1 MRGYERG
8 GIMAIYIITAAL
20 IIALDQITK
29 VLTTTFFRLGE
40 VKNIIPHVLSFTYIR
55 NEGAAF
61 GILQGAR
68 VFFMIITVLVFVF
81 AIFYIVK
88 MRPRALL
95 EKWALCF
102 ITGGAVGNF
111 IDRAVFGY
119 VRDFILL
126 EFIDFPVFNI
136 ADCFVCIGAGLYILY
151 AFLDTSAKKEESHS
165 NDE

>member
-1 MRGYERG
+1 MYS
-8 GIMAIYIITAAL
+8 AVFFL

-29 VLTTTFFRLGE
+29 LLSTTYFKLGE

-68 VFFMIITVLVFVF
+68 VFFIIITVIVILG
-81 AIFYIVK
+81 AAFYIIK
-88 MRPRALL
+88 ARPQALL

-102 ITGGAVGNF
+102 ILGGALGNF
-111 IDRAVFGY
+111 IDRAFLGY
-119 VRDFILL
+119 VRDFILV

-151 AFLDTSAKKEESHS
+151 AFSDIFKKKDA
-165 NDE
+165 NDDK

>member
-1 MRGYERG
+1 MILYS
-8 GIMAIYIITAAL
+8 AVFLL

-29 VLTTTFFRLGE
+29 LLSTTYFKLGE

-68 VFFMIITVLVFVF
+68 VFFIIITVVVLLG
-81 AIFYIVK
+81 AAFYIIK
-88 MRPRALL
+88 ARPQALL

-102 ITGGAVGNF
+102 ILGGALGNF
-111 IDRAVFGY
+111 IDRAFLGY
-119 VRDFILL
+119 VRDFILV

-136 ADCFVCIGAGLYILY
+136 ADCFVCVGAGLYILY
-151 AFLDTSAKKEESHS
+151 ALSDIFKKKDIS
-165 NDE
+165 NDK

>member
-1 MRGYERG
+1 MIYFLV
-8 GIMAIYIITAAL
+8 AIL
-20 IIALDQITK
+20 IVAFDQITK
-29 VLTTTFFRLGE
+29 ILTVNNFHIGQIRE
-40 VKNIIPHVLSFTYIR
+40 IIPHVLSFTYIK

-68 VFFMIITVLVFVF
+68 VFFIIITIIVLLG
-81 AIFYIVK
+81 AIYYIIK
-88 MRPRALL
+88 MRPTSRL

-102 ITGGAVGNF
+102 IAGGAVGNF
-111 IDRAVFGY
+111 IDRAFLGF

-151 AFLDTSAKKEESHS
+151 AFLDMKPKESKT
-165 NDE
+165 ND

>member
-1 MRGYERG
+1 M
-8 GIMAIYIITAAL
+8 IYILISIL
-20 IIALDQITK
+20 IIAFDQITK
-29 VLTTTFFRLGE
+29 ILT
-40 VKNIIPHVLSFTYIR
+40 VKNFHIGQVKEIIPRVLSFTYVR

-68 VFFMIITVLVFVF
+68 VFFIILTVIVLLG
-81 AIFYIVK
+81 AIYYVIK
-88 MRPRALL
+88 MRPTSRL

-102 ITGGAVGNF
+102 IAGGAVGNF
-111 IDRAVFGY
+111 IDRALFGF

-151 AFLDTSAKKEESHS
+151 AFLDMKSKESKTNE
-165 NDE
+165 

>member
-1 MRGYERG
+1 
-8 GIMAIYIITAAL
+8 MAIYIFAAIL
-20 IIALDQITK
+20 IIALDQISK
-29 VLTTTFFRLGE
+29 FLTTYFFRLGE
-40 VKNIIPHVLSFTYIR
+40 VKNIIPNLLSFTYLK

-68 VFFMIITVLVFVF
+68 VFFILITIAIFFF

-88 MRPRALL
+88 MRPQSPL

-102 ITGGAVGNF
+102 IAGGAIGNF
-111 IDRAVFGY
+111 IDRAAFGY

-126 EFIDFPVFNI
+126 EFIEFPVFNI

-151 AFLDTSAKKEESHS
+151 ALLDIPSKKEEKQE

>member
-8 GIMAIYIITAAL
+8 GIMAIYIIAAAL
-20 IIALDQITK
+20 IIAFDQITK
-29 VLTTTFFRLGE
+29 VLSTTFFRLGE

-68 VFFMIITVLVFVF
+68 VFFMIITVLVFIF

-102 ITGGAVGNF
+102 IAGGAVGNF

-136 ADCFVCIGAGLYILY
+136 ADCFVCIGAGLYILH